1 MIIPMLYLVSFVIIF
16 VILLKLTKI
25 LWKAILF
32 TLVLFLLITGLTA
45 YLVYKDVN
53 NIIDQNKLFLLVNDQ
68 NVLAGGIITGQFED
82 ISYLNNSEIENYSIS
97 YAEKDYKSILADNYL
112 LIILETKSLEELNLT
127 VTSPENIIQSD
138 DLVKLLE
145 IENEEEF
152 LRNAQELNLTYLEN
166 TSQDMLN
173 IKLAI
178 TKEILETTIKT
189 DTLKL
194 KDVVQGVQF
203 YPDRLSIL
211 IAKQMPLKVIINFMI
226 KETIKGG

>member
-16 VILLKLTKI
+16 VILLKVTKI

-152 LRNAQELNLTYLEN
+152 LRNAQELNITYLEN